1 MQRVPGKN
9 ALAVAEL
16 TMGLL
21 LAIDRHIA
29 AGTADLRAGTW
40 NKKAYSKA
48 EGLFGRRMGIIGVGD
63 IGIATAARA
72 SAFGI
77 DVVAVAKPGRSDL
90 AVARAEAA
98 GITFVDTLDEL
109 LASSDI
115 VSLHVPGSADTKG
128 MVGAAF
134 LAKMKD
140 GAVLVNTSQGDV
152 VDEAALI
159 DAMDNRGMRAGLD
172 VYANEPG
179 SGTAEFDS
187 TLAKHP
193 SVVGTHHVGAS
204 TNQAQAAVT
213 DGTIDTV
220 QAYRAGEPV
229 NCVNLDPVP
238 VRGDPHG
245 ASSRSRRRA
254 RQRAADPSQGR
265 AQRLEHAKPG
275 LRRIEGRRCVDR
287 RRASPQRRDRR

>member
-1 MQRVPGKN
+1 
-9 ALAVAEL
+9 
-16 TMGLL
+16 MGLL
-21 LAIDRHIA
+21 IAIDRHIA

-63 IGIATAARA
+63 IGIATAARGER
-72 SAFGI
+72 AFGI

-90 AVARAEAA
+90 AIARAEAA

-109 LASSDI
+109 LATSDI
-115 VSLHVPGSADTKG
+115 VSLHVPGSTDTKG
-128 MVGAAF
+128 MVDTEF

-140 GAVLVNTSQGDV
+140 GAVLLNTSRGDV

-172 VYANEPG
+172 VYATSPAPERP
-179 SGTAEFDS
+179 SS
-187 TLAKHP
+187 TRPRQTPECRRHP
-193 SVVGTHHVGAS
+193 SRRRFDQPGPGRRHRRHDRHRPGVPRRRTGQLCEPRSGAG
-204 TNQAQAAVT
+204 A
-213 DGTIDTV
+213 
-220 QAYRAGEPV
+220 R
-229 NCVNLDPVP
+229 
-238 VRGDPHG
+238 RDPHR

-265 AQRLEHAKPG
+265 AQRLEHAEP
-275 LRRIEGRRCVDR
+275 VSPDR
-287 RRASPQRRDRR
+287 RPPSRRSTSGISPAPRSSMRFRPSRMSSTSP

>member
-1 MQRVPGKN
+1 M
-9 ALAVAEL
+9 
-16 TMGLL
+16 
-21 LAIDRHIA
+21 
-29 AGTADLRAGTW
+29 
-40 NKKAYSKA
+40 
-48 EGLFGRRMGIIGVGD
+48 
-63 IGIATAARA
+63 
-72 SAFGI
+72 
-77 DVVAVAKPGRSDL
+77 
-90 AVARAEAA
+90 
-98 GITFVDTLDEL
+98 
-109 LASSDI
+109 
-115 VSLHVPGSADTKG
+115 PGSTDTKG
-128 MVGAAF
+128 MVDTEF

-140 GAVLVNTSQGDV
+140 GAVLLNTSRGDV

-229 NCVNLDPVP
+229 NCVNPDPVP
-238 VRGDPHG
+238 G
-245 ASSRSRRRA
+245 ARL
-254 RQRAADPSQGR
+254 PSPCVITIAGVLASVLQILRGR
-265 AQRLEHAKPG
+265 AQRLEHAEPG
-275 LRRIEGRRCVDR
+275 LRRIEGRRRADR